1 MSGCYSGRRVIVKR
15 NSGNFLYSLNCFE
28 VGIVVDANCS
38 SLHCL
43 YTVVAVVSYGSC
55 ENEKN
60 HKNDLNHISH
70 LKHKKGV
77 VDG

>member
-15 NSGNFLYSLNCFE
+15 NSANFLYSLNYFE
-28 VGIVVDANCS
+28 VGIVVDAKCS
-38 SLHCL
+38 SLDCL

-60 HKNDLNHISH
+60 DKNDSNHISH
-70 LKHKKGV
+70 LKHKKAV